1 MTTGTRQIDLRKRNR
16 FKFNWKR
23 DLPLW
28 GLILPAMI
36 YVLLFRYKS
45 FLGIQIAFKN
55 YRITKDMWD
64 CAWNGF
70 KNFEK
75 LFGNPMFTTV
85 LQNTV
90 IISLLKIAI
99 GFPAPIIVA
108 LMLNEVRSTKYKR
121 TLQTVMYLPHFLS
134 WVVVGSL
141 VFMFFAPESGVLSQ
155 MWKSMTGSPINIMMD
170 PKTFRWLLVFSD
182 IWKGVGWGTI
192 VYMAALS
199 GIDAELYEAAHIDG
213 ANRPQQVW
221 YITIPCL
228 MPTIMTMLVLRMGG
242 ILNAG
247 FDQIFV
253 LQNDLVY
260 RVSEVIDTYV
270 YRISF
275 SQGQYA
281 VGTAA
286 DLFQSV
292 IGLIFVVTANKISS
306 LFDQEVL

>member
-1 MTTGTRQIDLRKRNR
+1 MTSLPGKKNR
-16 FKFNWKR
+16 FNWKR

-45 FLGIQIAFKN
+45 FLGIQIAFKDF
-55 YRITKDMWD
+55 RITRNMWD
-64 CAWNGF
+64 CAWAGL

-75 LFGNPMFTTV
+75 LFSNPMFLTV
-85 LQNTV
+85 LENTV
-90 IISLLKIAI
+90 SISLMKILF

-108 LMLNEVRSTKYKR
+108 LMLNEVRSSAYKR

-141 VFMFFAPESGVLSQ
+141 VFMFFAPDSGVLSQ
-155 MWKSMTGSPINIMMD
+155 AWKAMTGHPITIMND
-170 PKTFRWLLVFSD
+170 PGQFRYLLVFSD
-182 IWKGVGWGTI
+182 IWKSVGWGTI
-192 VYMAALS
+192 VYMAALT
-199 GIDAELYEAAHIDG
+199 GIDAQLYEAATIDG
-213 ANRPQQVW
+213 ANRWQQTW
-221 YITIPCL
+221 YVTLPGL

-275 SQGQYA
+275 GQNQYA

-292 IGLIFVVTANKISS
+292 IGLIFVLTANKISAR
-306 LFDQEVL
+306 FDQEVL

>member
-1 MTTGTRQIDLRKRNR
+1 MTSLPGKKKR
-16 FKFNWKR
+16 FNWKR

-45 FLGIQIAFKN
+45 FLGIQIAFKDF
-55 YRITKDMWD
+55 RITRNMWD
-64 CAWNGF
+64 CAWAGL

-75 LFGNPMFTTV
+75 LFSNPMFLTV
-85 LQNTV
+85 LENTV
-90 IISLLKIAI
+90 SISLMKILF

-108 LMLNEVRSTKYKR
+108 LMLNEVRSSAYKR
-121 TLQTVMYLPHFLS
+121 TLKTVMYLPHFLS

-141 VFMFFAPESGVLSQ
+141 VFMFFAPDSGVLSQ
-155 MWKSMTGSPINIMMD
+155 AWKAMTGHPITIMND
-170 PKTFRWLLVFSD
+170 PGQFRYLLVFSD
-182 IWKGVGWGTI
+182 IWKSVGWGTI
-192 VYMAALS
+192 VYMAALT
-199 GIDAELYEAAHIDG
+199 GIDAQLYEAATIDG
-213 ANRPQQVW
+213 ANRWQQTW
-221 YITIPCL
+221 YVTLPGL

-275 SQGQYA
+275 GQNQYA

-292 IGLIFVVTANKISS
+292 IGLIFVLTANKISAR
-306 LFDQEVL
+306 FDQEVL

>member
-1 MTTGTRQIDLRKRNR
+1 MTVIQKKKR
-16 FKFNWKR
+16 FKFDWRR

-55 YRITKDMWD
+55 YRITKNMWD
-64 CAWNGF
+64 AAWVGF

-90 IISLLKIAI
+90 IISLLKIVI

-155 MWKSMTGSPINIMMD
+155 LWMQITGSPINIMMN

-192 VYMAALS
+192 VYMASLA
-199 GIDAELYEAAHIDG
+199 GIDAQLYEAAHIDG
-213 ANRPQQVW
+213 ATRPQQVW
-221 YITIPCL
+221 YITLPCL
-228 MPTIMTMLVLRMGG
+228 LPTIMTMLVLRMGG

-253 LQNDLVY
+253 LQNDLVQ

-275 SQGQYA
+275 AQGQYA

-292 IGLIFVVTANKISS
+292 IGLIFVVAANKISS

>member
-1 MTTGTRQIDLRKRNR
+1 
-16 FKFNWKR
+16 
-23 DLPLW
+23 
-28 GLILPAMI
+28 
-36 YVLLFRYKS
+36 
-45 FLGIQIAFKN
+45 
-55 YRITKDMWD
+55 
-64 CAWNGF
+64 
-70 KNFEK
+70 
-75 LFGNPMFTTV
+75 
-85 LQNTV
+85 
-90 IISLLKIAI
+90 
-99 GFPAPIIVA
+99 
-108 LMLNEVRSTKYKR
+108 
-121 TLQTVMYLPHFLS
+121 
-134 WVVVGSL
+134 
-141 VFMFFAPESGVLSQ
+141 
-155 MWKSMTGSPINIMMD
+155 MMD

-221 YITIPCL
+221 YITLPCL
-228 MPTIMTMLVLRMGG
+228 LPTIMTMLVLRMGG

-275 SQGQYA
+275 SQGQYS

-292 IGLIFVVTANKISS
+292 IGLIFVVAANKISG

>member
-1 MTTGTRQIDLRKRNR
+1 MTVLPRNKIR
-16 FKFNWKR
+16 FNWKR

-45 FLGIQIAFKN
+45 FLGIQIAFKDF
-55 YRITKDMWD
+55 RITRNMWD
-64 CAWNGF
+64 CAWVGL
-70 KNFEK
+70 KNFDK
-75 LFGNPMFTTV
+75 LFSNPMFLTV
-85 LQNTV
+85 LENTV
-90 IISLLKIAI
+90 TISLMKILF

-108 LMLNEVRSTKYKR
+108 LMLNEVRSSAYKR

-141 VFMFFAPESGVLSQ
+141 MFMFFAPDSGVLSQ
-155 MWKSMTGSPINIMMD
+155 VWKSLTGDPITIMND
-170 PKTFRWLLVFSD
+170 PRQFRYLLVFSD
-182 IWKGVGWGTI
+182 IWKSVGWGTI
-192 VYMAALS
+192 VYMAALT
-199 GIDAELYEAAHIDG
+199 GIDAQLYEAATIDG
-213 ANRPQQVW
+213 ANRWQQTW
-221 YITIPCL
+221 YVTLPGM

-275 SQGQYA
+275 GQNQYA

-292 IGLIFVVTANKISS
+292 IGLIFVLTANKISAR
-306 LFDQEVL
+306 FDQEVL

>member
-1 MTTGTRQIDLRKRNR
+1 MTSLPGKKKR
-16 FKFNWKR
+16 FNWKR

-45 FLGIQIAFKN
+45 FLGIQIAFKDF
-55 YRITKDMWD
+55 RITRNMWD
-64 CAWNGF
+64 CAWAGL

-75 LFGNPMFTTV
+75 LFSNPMFLTV
-85 LQNTV
+85 LENTV
-90 IISLLKIAI
+90 SISLMKILF

-108 LMLNEVRSTKYKR
+108 LMLNEVRSSAYKR

-141 VFMFFAPESGVLSQ
+141 VFMFFAPDSGVLSQ
-155 MWKSMTGSPINIMMD
+155 AWKAMTGHPITIMND
-170 PKTFRWLLVFSD
+170 PGQFRYLLVFSD
-182 IWKGVGWGTI
+182 IWKSVGWGTI
-192 VYMAALS
+192 VYMAALT
-199 GIDAELYEAAHIDG
+199 GIDAQLYEAATIDG
-213 ANRPQQVW
+213 ANRWQQTW
-221 YITIPCL
+221 YVTLPGL
-228 MPTIMTMLVLRMGG
+228 MPTIMTMLVLRLGG

-275 SQGQYA
+275 GQNQYA

-292 IGLIFVVTANKISS
+292 IGLIFVLTANKISAR
-306 LFDQEVL
+306 FDQEVL